1 MLEFEIQGSRYVG
14 VGSFKETTSIY
25 LWAVLW
31 ILIIRKDSLF
41 HLWKNVYSTTYFQ
54 EVTHPSTTMAQ
65 CCLPSGIRTGVFNM
79 IWP

>member
-1 MLEFEIQGSRYVG
+1 MLEFEIQSSRYVG

-54 EVTHPSTTMAQ
+54 AVTTQVLPWLNVAYLQGSELVFST
-65 CCLPSGIRTGVFNM
+65 
-79 IWP
+79 